1 MKHFFLFVFVL
12 FTLSTQAQFGKDPII
27 NLENFQKS
35 RVHWGFYLGLNFYDF
50 QFDYKSVTKDLQV
63 QNTTGFNVGLIGNLR
78 LHENIDLRF
87 EPGLYYTERNL
98 TYPDIMDIN
107 DRLREVKSTYLH
119 FPVMVKFSSKRFG
132 NVRPYLLGGVSRSLN
147 LSSFEE
153 SPDDN
158 SASIFRMTKWT
169 NNYEIGFGVDLF
181 LEYFVFSPSI
191 RGVFSMN
198 DELVRDKDINSQ
210 WTSNIDAMRTR
221 GVFLNFSFH

>member
-1 MKHFFLFVFVL
+1 MRHFLIIVFAL
-12 FTLSTQAQFGKDPII
+12 FTFSSQAQFGKDPII

-50 QFDYKSVTKDLQV
+50 QFDYKSITKDLEV

-78 LHENIDLRF
+78 LHEYIDLRF

-98 TYPDIMDIN
+98 IYPDIVDPV
-107 DRLREVKSTYLH
+107 DRFREVKSTYIH
-119 FPVMVKFSSKRFG
+119 FPLLVKFSSKRFG
-132 NVRPYLLGGVSRSLN
+132 NVRPYLVGGVSRSLN
-147 LSSFEE
+147 LSSFAD

-158 SASIFRMTKWT
+158 ESAVFRMTKWT
-169 NNYEIGFGVDLF
+169 NNYEIGFGVDLY
-181 LEYFVFSPSI
+181 LEYFIFSPSI
-191 RGVFSMN
+191 RGVFSMD
-198 DELVRDKDINSQ
+198 DELIRDKDPNSQ